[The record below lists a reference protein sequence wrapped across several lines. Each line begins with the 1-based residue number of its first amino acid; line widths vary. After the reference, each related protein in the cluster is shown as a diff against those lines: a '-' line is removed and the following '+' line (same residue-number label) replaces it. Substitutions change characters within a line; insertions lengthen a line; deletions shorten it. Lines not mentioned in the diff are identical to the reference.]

1 MLKKYFYF
9 IIFGLLALSTSCF
22 AMSQEEEKAIQDWE
36 IVQKSYPQTTKFE
49 KLADKKYHF
58 INTGIGYDG
67 ELILKNVI
75 IDKSEYENTKS
86 AEFMVKLEK
95 SDKSFMEEENESYS
109 RWNYK
114 TNTLLLNPKKN
125 TWVLYSDY
133 TDTETT
139 TSCSNSKKQ
148 KPVWQEI
155 LILAF
160 VMFLVFFLSRI
171 LAKRNNQEPQTDFL
185 QEALD
190 SNRELINSN
199 QQLAEVLDKI
209 LIQLSEK
216 NDDKKEEKG

>member
-67 ELILKNVI
+67 ELILKNVV

-114 TNTLLLNPKKN
+114 TNTLLLNPKTN
-125 TWVLYSDY
+125 TWVRYSDY

-139 TSCSNSKKQ
+139 TNCSNSKKQ
-148 KPVWQEI
+148 KPVWLQLLISAFPI
-155 LILAF
+155 LLIVGLLY
-160 VMFLVFFLSRI
+160 FLGRGSV
-171 LAKRNNQEPQTDFL
+171 KNQENQL
-185 QEALD
+185 EHVIN

-199 QQLAEVLDKI
+199 QQLKEVLEKI
-209 LIQLSEK
+209 LIQLSKK
-216 NDDKKEEKG
+216 NDDKKEL